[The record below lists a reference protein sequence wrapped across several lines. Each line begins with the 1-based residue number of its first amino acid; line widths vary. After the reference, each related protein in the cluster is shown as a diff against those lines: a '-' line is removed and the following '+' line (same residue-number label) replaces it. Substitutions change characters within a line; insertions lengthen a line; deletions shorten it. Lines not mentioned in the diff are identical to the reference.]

1 MKFEYVAECEN
12 IRLFKDG
19 VVLCYRK
26 YYALLELKLLKMLKI
41 FVKEKNLHLNI
52 GLSFQFYILKQIIVS
67 LIF

>member
-12 IRLFKDG
+12 IRLVKDG

-41 FVKEKNLHLNI
+41 FVNEKNLHLKF
-52 GLSFQFYILKQIIVS
+52 S
-67 LIF
+67 IFI

>member
-12 IRLFKDG
+12 IRLVKDG

-26 YYALLELKLLKMLKI
+26 YYALLELKLLKI

-52 GLSFQFYILKQIIVS
+52 GLSFQFLY
-67 LIF
+67 